1 MVSLEDRS
9 AVVALFKRGLSV
21 SSISK
26 SLKLHRVQVHRVIK
40 RLEETGEITNR
51 PRGRPQRSARTPALL
66 KAVRDKVT
74 RNPARSIRKLAKEHN
89 VSYTTMHR
97 LIRDDLKLH
106 PYKFAKGHQL
116 TDEMKTS
123 RLEKCRRMV
132 TLTRGDKLD
141 RILFTDEK
149 IFTVEPL
156 QNAQNQLELLPKGS
170 QRAVNIGRTHF
181 PQSLMTLSTM
191 LDLMPLYNC
200 AG

>member
-40 RLEETGEITNR
+40 RLEEPGEITNR
-51 PRGRPQRSARTPALL
+51 PRGRPQRSARTPALR

-132 TLTRGDKLD
+132 ALTRGDKLD

-156 QNAQNQLELLPKGS
+156 QNAQNQRELLPKGS

-181 PQSLMTLSTM
+181 PQSLMVWS
-191 LDLMPLYNC
+191 
-200 AG
+200 